1 MDMSYDAFIYLQ
13 DNLPPDSTIF
23 IWRII
28 YASNDPFVQSIRDK
42 SATSYSGLSQVVVEQ
57 FFRTD
62 VVETLRNGNM
72 PLDLWISFLVEYKE
86 LLLKNNDQVEQLN
99 PSIKIFLRERFLDR
113 INPVLSCKIKEEEI
127 GKLLE
132 ETNFVV
138 KDPLFDLASVGSH
151 KPSVRTVRLSLSTL
165 LGNGAENNTHI
176 MAHEFL
182 HVASTGQV
190 VARTSHTKGLSPY
203 TTTHSQWSGL
213 SAKGF
218 DEEKFTWLNEAV
230 TEVLAAIMVD
240 CEPVTYLSY
249 IKLMNLLLTKG
260 KKQISFE
267 TLANA
272 YFEKKG
278 YKAPEEDKH
287 EFWKFL
293 MREIRESYDH
303 DKQFL
308 VKLSLMVEKMGTDS
322 AIEFLETWNPENPSK
337 IDMKSLSE
345 M

>member
-151 KPSVRTVRLSLSTL
+151 KPSVRTVRLSHQLYWEMVLRTIHILWLMSFYMLHLPDKL
-165 LGNGAENNTHI
+165 LRVHHTQKDYLLIQQHTHNG
-176 MAHEFL
+176 
-182 HVASTGQV
+182 
-190 VARTSHTKGLSPY
+190 
-203 TTTHSQWSGL
+203 
-213 SAKGF
+213 
-218 DEEKFTWLNEAV
+218 
-230 TEVLAAIMVD
+230 
-240 CEPVTYLSY
+240 
-249 IKLMNLLLTKG
+249 
-260 KKQISFE
+260 
-267 TLANA
+267 
-272 YFEKKG
+272 
-278 YKAPEEDKH
+278 
-287 EFWKFL
+287 
-293 MREIRESYDH
+293 
-303 DKQFL
+303 L
-308 VKLSLMVEKMGTDS
+308 V
-322 AIEFLETWNPENPSK
+322 
-337 IDMKSLSE
+337 
-345 M
+345 